1 MKRFLFCVIWVV
13 LAVPAWAQW
22 PEQGLIG
29 LKEAR
34 FVVEVD
40 ESLDY
45 KVLSDTAT
53 IALAR
58 KLPELKTTS
67 DSQNWVILRVK
78 EIKGRAAFMQLYIKR
93 VVVVSST
100 VASAAV
106 WRSGGGV
113 LYAGPGE
120 TGQVMKD
127 RVEDLIIE
135 FAAAYLKANPPAR
148 TRP

>member
-58 KLPELKTTS
+58 KLLELKTTS